1 MVRKFVL
8 WYLVVAML
16 IIGIAPRLE
25 AGFAPSEALGLS
37 STARTSDVATV
48 QAVLENKL
56 VRQRLQDLGFS
67 ADEVSTRL
75 SQLSDQ
81 QIHSIA
87 QKLDDLKVGADSGLG
102 IIIAVLVIIALVL
115 LIIHLSGHK
124 VIVTR

>member
-1 MVRKFVL
+1 MARKFVL

-67 ADEVSTRL
+67 ADEVSARL

>member
-87 QKLDDLKVGADSGLG
+87 QKLDDLKVGADGGLG

>member
-1 MVRKFVL
+1 
-8 WYLVVAML
+8 ML

-67 ADEVSTRL
+67 ADEVSARL